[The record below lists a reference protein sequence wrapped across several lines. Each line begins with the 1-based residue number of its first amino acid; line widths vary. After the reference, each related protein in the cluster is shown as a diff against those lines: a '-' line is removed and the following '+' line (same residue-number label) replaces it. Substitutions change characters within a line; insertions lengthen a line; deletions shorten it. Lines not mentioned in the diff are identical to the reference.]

1 MSLSPASLSLLHA
14 RRLVIKIG
22 SALVVEPGQAL
33 PRFDWMQSV
42 ASDIALLRR
51 QGVSVVIVSSGA
63 IALARR
69 QLGLIEGTLSVAEKQ
84 AAASVGQMILAQSW
98 REALAKEGLTASQI
112 LFTADDTEDRQRYL
126 RARETF
132 EALDHL
138 GCVPV
143 VNEND
148 TISTYEIRF
157 GDNDRL
163 AARVAQMIGADQLV
177 LLSDIDGL
185 YTADP
190 RLDPQAHH
198 IPVIDHMTP
207 EIEAMGGEPPPGYSS
222 GGMKTKLVAA
232 SIATQSGCAM
242 AIARGTVAHPLKHL
256 LEGGRCSWFLPEK
269 QEMKARQ
276 KWILGA
282 LKQHNRL
289 MIDQG
294 AVKALIQGGSL
305 LPSGISAVEGGF
317 SQGEPVRIFSQEGVL
332 IAHGVP
338 AYSAEEIERLRGCQ
352 SDEIAQRL
360 GRKGPDEIIHRND
373 LVLYG

>member
-1 MSLSPASLSLLHA
+1 MTSQSALSLLCA
-14 RRLVIKIG
+14 KRLVIKIG
-22 SALVVEPGQAL
+22 SALIADTERAC
-33 PRFDWMQSV
+33 PRLEWMQSV
-42 ASDIALLRR
+42 AADIAFLCKK
-51 QGVSVVIVSSGA
+51 GVSVVIVSSGA

-69 QLGLIEGTLSVAEKQ
+69 QLGLVAGTLTVAEKQ
-84 AAASVGQMILAQSW
+84 AAASVGQMILAQCW
-98 REALAKEGLTASQI
+98 RDVLAQQGLVASQI

-126 RARETF
+126 RARDTF
-132 EALDHL
+132 EALEQL

-190 RLDPQAHH
+190 RLDETASH
-198 IPVIDHMTP
+198 IPIIKCLTP

-222 GGMKTKLVAA
+222 GGMRTKLVAA

-242 AIARGTVAHPLKHL
+242 AIAKGTIMHPLKAL

-269 QEMKARQ
+269 QTVKARQ

-289 MIDQG
+289 IIDDG
-294 AVKALIQGGSL
+294 AVKALSQGGSL
-305 LPSGISAVEGGF
+305 LPSGILTVEGTF
-317 SQGEPVRIFSQEGVL
+317 TAGEPVRIFGKYGSV

-338 AYSAEEIERLRGCQ
+338 AYSAEEIQRLVGCQ
-352 SDEIAQRL
+352 SEEIFVRL
-360 GRKGPDEIIHRND
+360 GRRGPDEIIHHND
-373 LVLYG
+373 LVL